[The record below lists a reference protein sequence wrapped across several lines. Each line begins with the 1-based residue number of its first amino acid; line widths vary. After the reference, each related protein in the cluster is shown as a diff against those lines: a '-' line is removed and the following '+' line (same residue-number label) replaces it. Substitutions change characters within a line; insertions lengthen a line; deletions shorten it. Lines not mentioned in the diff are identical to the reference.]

1 MLLYRFRLGFLDIA
15 FVDLVDIFL
24 VALLLYNLYKL
35 IRGSVAL
42 RIAVGFLSLY
52 LTYLV
57 VKATRMGLLS
67 EILGQFMEVGVLAA
81 IILFQQEIR
90 KFLLL
95 IGRSTDVRKIPL
107 LGWLRGKR
115 VEEEAE
121 PLDSSSI
128 VEAMKSMSLSK
139 TGALIVI
146 SKQDDL
152 RFYAETG
159 DILDAQISKRLL
171 QSVFFKNSPLHDG
184 AVLIQNNRLLAARCI
199 LPVTENQELPANMGL
214 RHRAA
219 VGMTEV
225 TNTAVLTVSEETG
238 NMSFVQAGVIYGN
251 LTAAEVRQ
259 KIREYF
265 TDKQVLSLKEKVVN
279 PTVSPS

>member
-15 FVDLVDIFL
+15 LVDLVDIFL

-159 DILDAQISKRLL
+159 DIIDAQISKRLL

-238 NMSFVQAGVIYGN
+238 NMSFVQGGIIYGN

-265 TDKQVLSLKEKVVN
+265 TDKQVLSLREKVVN
-279 PTVSPS
+279 PSVSPS